1 MASLYLW
8 KRQLSKL
15 AVEEDM
21 TFSWKQTVRRVWRAI
36 GSYQVPDQNTQSF
49 NLWHTH
55 CLDLNSSW

>member
-36 GSYQVPDQNTQSF
+36 RSYRYPIKTPSH
-49 NLWHTH
+49 LISLAHT
-55 CLDLNSSW
+55 LS